1 MQNCSRRSIS
11 HSSQYPSPWETAE
24 VETMMSSVVFVTTAE
39 HIARSVTIQ
48 QALCITQATMPRITL
63 ISTPNIMRNITRMP
77 FD

>member
-1 MQNCSRRSIS
+1 M
-11 HSSQYPSPWETAE
+11 
-24 VETMMSSVVFVTTAE
+24 MMSSVVFVTTAE

-48 QALCITQATMPRITL
+48 QALCITQAIMPRITL

>member
-1 MQNCSRRSIS
+1 M
-11 HSSQYPSPWETAE
+11 
-24 VETMMSSVVFVTTAE
+24 MMSFVVFVTTAA

-48 QALCITQATMPRITL
+48 QALCITQAIMPRITL